1 MSVILTICMTGSSGT
16 MPAKCL
22 TPPSSVLGGSKPP
35 LPSPTRAKPS
45 SSRATSKLPPAG
57 PSPRND
63 CNSSFAALAE
73 NEDCRTGLSRQSGMT
88 ADDSASHYST
98 ALAYVS
104 FRILPVGRFFI
115 GGSAGTPV
123 ALLPHIDVA
132 LLDPFARQPDIAR
145 MRTRPPMAGHPNPL
159 ATPVPLAGNEI
170 PKRRGARRR
179 GNNFFPVRRRRL
191 GGLSDVG
198 AVRRSDLRRNGNG
211 TFDHATRWQQQAHGH
226 QETFGWNGIF
236 HGFKFGTSR
245 ANLVHFSENA
255 MD

>member
-1 MSVILTICMTGSSGT
+1 MGVITASNKSNGASPLERLIFQSEKIIVFVGIFPNCELGRNHRRICSMQRLN
-16 MPAKCL
+16 AL
-22 TPPSSVLGGSKPP
+22 P
-35 LPSPTRAKPS
+35 LPGRARLFCCVGMPGV
-45 SSRATSKLPPAG
+45 PPAAFLPG
-57 PSPRND
+57 
-63 CNSSFAALAE
+63 LAP
-73 NEDCRTGLSRQSGMT
+73 EDFRR
-88 ADDSASHYST
+88 
-98 ALAYVS
+98 S
-104 FRILPVGRFFI
+104 FRILPVGRFFV

-159 ATPVPLAGNEI
+159 AAPVPLAGNEI

-198 AVRRSDLRRNGNG
+198 AVRRSDLRLNGNG
-211 TFDHATRWQQQAHGH
+211 TFDHATRWQQQADGH

-236 HGFKFGTSR
+236 HILKFG
-245 ANLVHFSENA
+245 N
-255 MD
+255 